1 MPPGSRPS
9 MRLVDRYSDPPPQEL
24 ATRFRLP
31 HDAGE
36 AGVAVPCSGC
46 RPAAPGGAGQAAR
59 EARHGRAGV
68 RSMDRL
74 VDLEAFV
81 LIVEHKTL
89 SSAARVMGCSPSAI
103 SKMLSRLE
111 NRLAVRLMNRTS
123 RAVSLTPEGELL
135 YQEAV
140 RALDGVRQAEEAV
153 AARRGDVAGVLRIA
167 TSLQVSQFYLA
178 PLVPEIR
185 RRFPHLELQ
194 FFLRPVAAR
203 LVEHQID
210 VAVFPGDPPNSSYV
224 ARRIAPIR
232 WVVCAARS
240 YLDAHG
246 TPASPQELAGHECM
260 NFLPGEERPW
270 PFLIDGKPY
279 AISPTG
285 SVRANSGDLMRVFTK
300 LGLGIARLPVA
311 QIRDEI
317 DSGELVVLL
326 GDYEDPTPEWLHAI
340 YQSERHL
347 SPRAVAFLRFLDSSF
362 RTWSPRWR
370 GDQNL

>member
-1 MPPGSRPS
+1 
-9 MRLVDRYSDPPPQEL
+9 
-24 ATRFRLP
+24 
-31 HDAGE
+31 
-36 AGVAVPCSGC
+36 
-46 RPAAPGGAGQAAR
+46 
-59 EARHGRAGV
+59 
-68 RSMDRL
+68 
-74 VDLEAFV
+74 
-81 LIVEHKTL
+81 
-89 SSAARVMGCSPSAI
+89 
-103 SKMLSRLE
+103 
-111 NRLAVRLMNRTS
+111 
-123 RAVSLTPEGELL
+123 
-135 YQEAV
+135 
-140 RALDGVRQAEEAV
+140 
-153 AARRGDVAGVLRIA
+153 
-167 TSLQVSQFYLA
+167 
-178 PLVPEIR
+178 
-185 RRFPHLELQ
+185 
-194 FFLRPVAAR
+194 
-203 LVEHQID
+203 
-210 VAVFPGDPPNSSYV
+210 
-224 ARRIAPIR
+224 
-232 WVVCAARS
+232 
-240 YLDAHG
+240 
-246 TPASPQELAGHECM
+246 M